1 MTLTTA
7 PPVTTTP
14 ATPTTPTRQSTGF
27 SVFRR
32 PPFRLELI
40 LLLLVVS
47 TVAWRKGTYF
57 SGGFDTV
64 VLAKAA
70 LTLLAFATALLTPR
84 PAGAWSRFRGAPVLW
99 LVAYLAIASV
109 GGLLNGDPLPS
120 VVLACRVGLLAVTLL
135 LTLLSFTWESVMS
148 AMARSMLALAVFG
161 GVTGAASLGETG
173 RLYGG
178 VPPLNA
184 NEICFL
190 VSVPVVLTFWRCADA
205 RAAWF
210 EYAALPPMLGLIW
223 LTGARTGFAAL
234 LLALMVVILLVP
246 RVPTSV
252 VSAMALALPVTV
264 YITFFTPLLS
274 DFAARGDLASVTTL
288 NSRTVA
294 WTAAL
299 DYAQTTQERL
309 FGSGL
314 ALKEIPVSAMY
325 RDQQILD
332 SSWISALVQSGY
344 VGTTVLVLFVLATFW
359 TALRVTRRLRPVV
372 IALLVM
378 VTTVSLLESGLFDTT
393 PSFTVFFTLAVFA
406 HRVPAPGGTT

>member
-1 MTLTTA
+1 MTLTSTTPVATA
-7 PPVTTTP
+7 PARP
-14 ATPTTPTRQSTGF
+14 STGL
-27 SVFRR
+27 SLFRR
-32 PPFRLELI
+32 PPLRLEVI

-47 TVAWRKGTYF
+47 TVAWRKGAYF
-57 SGGFDTV
+57 SGSLDAV

-70 LTLLAFATALLTPR
+70 LTLIAFATALLTPR
-84 PAGAWSRFRGAPVLW
+84 AVGVWSRFRGAPVLW

-120 VVLACRVGLLAVTLL
+120 VVLACRVGLLAMTLL
-135 LTLLSFTWESVMS
+135 LTLLSFPWESVMS

-161 GVTGAASLGETG
+161 AVTGAASLGETG

-205 RAAWF
+205 RAAWY
-210 EYAALPPMLGLIW
+210 EYAALPPMLAMIW

-234 LLALMVVILLVP
+234 MLALMVVIVLVP
-246 RVPTSV
+246 RVPTAV
-252 VSAMALALPVTV
+252 VSAMTLALPIAV
-264 YITFFTPLLS
+264 YLTFFTPLFS
-274 DFAARGDLASVTTL
+274 DFAGRGDMASVTTL

-309 FGSGL
+309 FGGGL
-314 ALKEIPVSAMY
+314 ALKQIPVSATY
-325 RDQQILD
+325 RDEQILD
-332 SSWISALVQSGY
+332 STWISALVQSGY

-359 TALRVTRRLRPVV
+359 CALRVARRLRPVV
-372 IALLVM
+372 VALLVM
-378 VTTVSLLESGLFDTT
+378 VTTVSLLESGMFDTT
-393 PSFTVFFTLAVFA
+393 PSFTLFFTLAVFV
-406 HRVPAPGGTT
+406 HRVPSTGGQP

>member
-1 MTLTTA
+1 MTLATA
-7 PPVTTTP
+7 PPVATAP
-14 ATPTTPTRQSTGF
+14 ASRSTGV
-27 SVFRR
+27 SIFRR
-32 PPFRLELI
+32 PPLRLEVI

-57 SGGFDTV
+57 SGGVDAV

-70 LTLLAFATALLTPR
+70 LTMVAFATALLTPR
-84 PAGAWSRFRGAPVLW
+84 PAGAWSRFRGAPILW
-99 LVAYLAIASV
+99 LVTYLAIASV

-120 VVLACRVGLLAVTLL
+120 LVLACRLGLLAVTLL
-135 LTLLSFTWESVMS
+135 LTLLSFSWESVMS
-148 AMARSMLALAVFG
+148 AMARSMLALAAFG
-161 GVTGAASLGETG
+161 AVTGVASLGETG

-184 NEICFL
+184 NEICLL

-210 EYAALPPMLGLIW
+210 EYAALLPMLGVIW

-234 LLALMVVILLVP
+234 LLALMVVVLLVP
-246 RVPTSV
+246 RVPTVV

-264 YITFFTPLLS
+264 YVTFFTPLLS
-274 DFAARGDLASVTTL
+274 NFAERGDMASVTTL

-299 DYAQTTQERL
+299 NYAQTPQERL
-309 FGSGL
+309 FGGGL

-325 RDQQILD
+325 RSEQILD

-344 VGTTVLVLFVLATFW
+344 VGTALLVLFVLATLW
-359 TALRVTRRLRPVV
+359 NAMRVTRRLRPVV
-372 IALLVM
+372 VALLVM

-393 PSFTVFFTLAVFA
+393 PSFTVFFTLAVFV
-406 HRVPAPGGTT
+406 HRVPAPGGAP